1 MISGEASSLKK
12 IINTI
17 LVVKMKTMILKLS
30 HSGITSTN
38 KRYVKRCNDGTKWM
52 YFLIKDKLLLD
63 NYIKIWD
70 TAG

>member
-1 MISGEASSLKK
+1 MISGEASSVKK

-38 KRYVKRCNDGTKWM
+38 KSICKEM
-52 YFLIKDKLLLD
+52 
-63 NYIKIWD
+63 
-70 TAG
+70 